1 MDCSTTGFPVLHQFL
16 ELAQTHVHCIGDAI
30 QPSHPQFKRINSIG
44 FFFLCIVHLGRLSCL
59 SLLFFGTLNSN
70 GYLLLFILCVS
81 LLLFSQ
87 LFVRPPQT
95 TILPFCISFSLG
107 WFWSPPSVQCYKPP
121 FIVLQALSTRSNPLN
136 LFVTSTV

>member
-70 GYLLLFILCVS
+70 GYLLLFILCLS
-81 LLLFSQ
+81 RLLFSQ
-87 LFVRPPQT
+87 LFERPPQT
-95 TILPFCISFSLG
+95 TILPFCVFFFLLMVLIPSSCTMSQTSVHSSSGTVAALNSLL
-107 WFWSPPSVQCYKPP
+107 SV
-121 FIVLQALSTRSNPLN
+121 FH
-136 LFVTSTV
+136 